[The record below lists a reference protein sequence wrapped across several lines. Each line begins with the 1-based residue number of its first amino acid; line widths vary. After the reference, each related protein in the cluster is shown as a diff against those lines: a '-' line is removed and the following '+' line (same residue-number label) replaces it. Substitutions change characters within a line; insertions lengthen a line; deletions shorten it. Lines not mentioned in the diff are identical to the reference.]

1 MWRKVALER
10 YHGDP
15 PMRSQS
21 ATTVMGSKLYV
32 FGGLGAG
39 ASNNLWALDSV
50 MHRWQRLLPPKG
62 APRPPARSGSAM
74 CGDEEQGKLYLL
86 GGLGEVNRRVK
97 KSREGVPGAT
107 MRVRMLAMRD
117 TFSDCWEFDAASG
130 EWREITF
137 VQMSPPPRRGHTC
150 SFASGYK
157 LADAADEQND
167 AGARSEDALSQTGGS
182 LADFGMAGEGGEGNG
197 EGADA
202 AANVSLRL
210 NGLQEEEAPRYVVL
224 VGGAGPD
231 PKGFENVLGQPQWA
245 LDLATMRW
253 FHLPCTGCVDAAA
266 RFEHTTTKIGEKLWV
281 VGGMTLPYC
290 DVQADPNQ
298 DITQPT
304 VTTSTLKWGS
314 ALQDIASLDLE
325 TLVWTRLDFDGPSHP
340 IHGHAACES
349 PTRPGELLIVGG
361 YERVK
366 KRHLM
371 QRRNTVNTLLPK
383 AHGSSH
389 PSLGDTTPPPVAEL
403 LPSHE
408 DLEDTVT
415 IRAIRVTDD
424 VPLMRKLPTRGQP
437 PPPSYGMV
445 CLPWNGHKLSMSKL
459 RRDRGAELEERGIVI
474 PGGSKRNLRRGSQAA
489 ARAEEKKAAERAG
502 GPRVQG
508 VTAQALVNQGPCLLF
523 YGGARTKKLHPTDPQ
538 DGFSSSELYLYD
550 CLWAPPESES
560 DADPDDAP
568 EDLLK
573 DLKKDADSVQR
584 PDDDRSRASFGDH
597 ASLGDHGSL
606 ALLPN
611 GGLSFA
617 PSTESGPGGASS
629 SSRAAQK
636 KSEADL
642 RFFLDQLEVH
652 GGELP
657 GGYDAMKQII
667 LQRRPD
673 HTTSKLRRGE
683 KVPRA
688 PPWLAASQGHGTKG
702 LNASHSNRSL
712 HGAAG
717 DAPGSADAP
726 GEKGLTRTHTAPAGL
741 GRPST
746 SGGLGRPSTS
756 NSTLLDPLD
765 ARSTVLT
772 SRPRTAAAPRPLP
785 KHDLRQISAHTLKAM
800 PSGSTI
806 WRARDLFQYDVAM
819 ASLTRPRTA
828 FSETQ

>member
-32 FGGLGAG
+32 FG
-39 ASNNLWALDSV
+39 ASA
-50 MHRWQRLLPPKG
+50 
-62 APRPPARSGSAM
+62 PARRTTSGRWTASCTGGSA
-74 CGDEEQGKLYLL
+74 CCRPGRAATRRERLGDVRREEQGKLYLL

-107 MRVRMLAMRD
+107 MR
-117 TFSDCWEFDAASG
+117 
-130 EWREITF
+130 
-137 VQMSPPPRRGHTC
+137 MSPRRGAATC

-304 VTTSTLKWGS
+304 
-314 ALQDIASLDLE
+314 DIASLDLE

-408 DLEDTVT
+408 DLEDT
-415 IRAIRVTDD
+415 
-424 VPLMRKLPTRGQP
+424 
-437 PPPSYGMV
+437 
-445 CLPWNGHKLSMSKL
+445 
-459 RRDRGAELEERGIVI
+459 LEERGIVI

-573 DLKKDADSVQR
+573 DLKKDATPS
-584 PDDDRSRASFGDH
+584 RS
-597 ASLGDHGSL
+597 
-606 ALLPN
+606 
-611 GGLSFA
+611 
-617 PSTESGPGGASS
+617 T
-629 SSRAAQK
+629 
-636 KSEADL
+636 
-642 RFFLDQLEVH
+642 
-652 GGELP
+652 
-657 GGYDAMKQII
+657 
-667 LQRRPD
+667 
-673 HTTSKLRRGE
+673 
-683 KVPRA
+683 
-688 PPWLAASQGHGTKG
+688 AASCP
-702 LNASHSNRSL
+702 
-712 HGAAG
+712 AATT
-717 DAPGSADAP
+717 P
-726 GEKGLTRTHTAPAGL
+726 
-741 GRPST
+741 
-746 SGGLGRPSTS
+746 
-756 NSTLLDPLD
+756 
-765 ARSTVLT
+765 
-772 SRPRTAAAPRPLP
+772 
-785 KHDLRQISAHTLKAM
+785 
-800 PSGSTI
+800 
-806 WRARDLFQYDVAM
+806 
-819 ASLTRPRTA
+819 
-828 FSETQ
+828 

>member
-1 MWRKVALER
+1 
-10 YHGDP
+10 
-15 PMRSQS
+15 
-21 ATTVMGSKLYV
+21 
-32 FGGLGAG
+32 
-39 ASNNLWALDSV
+39 
-50 MHRWQRLLPPKG
+50 
-62 APRPPARSGSAM
+62 
-74 CGDEEQGKLYLL
+74 
-86 GGLGEVNRRVK
+86 
-97 KSREGVPGAT
+97 
-107 MRVRMLAMRD
+107 
-117 TFSDCWEFDAASG
+117 
-130 EWREITF
+130 
-137 VQMSPPPRRGHTC
+137 
-150 SFASGYK
+150 
-157 LADAADEQND
+157 
-167 AGARSEDALSQTGGS
+167 
-182 LADFGMAGEGGEGNG
+182 
-197 EGADA
+197 
-202 AANVSLRL
+202 
-210 NGLQEEEAPRYVVL
+210 
-224 VGGAGPD
+224 
-231 PKGFENVLGQPQWA
+231 
-245 LDLATMRW
+245 MRW

-304 VTTSTLKWGS
+304 
-314 ALQDIASLDLE
+314 DIASLDLE

-361 YERVK
+361 YERV

-673 HTTSKLRRGE
+673 HDLQ
-683 KVPRA
+683 A
-688 PPWLAASQGHGTKG
+688 PPRRK
-702 LNASHSNRSL
+702 
-712 HGAAG
+712 GAAR
-717 DAPGSADAP
+717 AAV
-726 GEKGLTRTHTAPAGL
+726 
-741 GRPST
+741 
-746 SGGLGRPSTS
+746 
-756 NSTLLDPLD
+756 
-765 ARSTVLT
+765 ARG
-772 SRPRTAAAPRPLP
+772 
-785 KHDLRQISAHTLKAM
+785 ISAHTLKAM
-800 PSGSTI
+800 PGSTI
-806 WRARDLFQYDVAM
+806 WRADLFQYDVAM

>member
-167 AGARSEDALSQTGGS
+167 AGARSEDALSQTGGPT
-182 LADFGMAGEGGEGNG
+182 A
-197 EGADA
+197 
-202 AANVSLRL
+202 R
-210 NGLQEEEAPRYVVL
+210 
-224 VGGAGPD
+224 
-231 PKGFENVLGQPQWA
+231 
-245 LDLATMRW
+245 AT
-253 FHLPCTGCVDAAA
+253 
-266 RFEHTTTKIGEKLWV
+266 
-281 VGGMTLPYC
+281 
-290 DVQADPNQ
+290 
-298 DITQPT
+298 
-304 VTTSTLKWGS
+304 
-314 ALQDIASLDLE
+314 
-325 TLVWTRLDFDGPSHP
+325 
-340 IHGHAACES
+340 
-349 PTRPGELLIVGG
+349 
-361 YERVK
+361 
-366 KRHLM
+366 
-371 QRRNTVNTLLPK
+371 
-383 AHGSSH
+383 
-389 PSLGDTTPPPVAEL
+389 SLGDTTPPPVAEL

-459 RRDRGAELEERGIVI
+459 RRDRGAELEERGI
-474 PGGSKRNLRRGSQAA
+474 
-489 ARAEEKKAAERAG
+489 
-502 GPRVQG
+502 
-508 VTAQALVNQGPCLLF
+508 
-523 YGGARTKKLHPTDPQ
+523 

-741 GRPST
+741 GRPSA
-746 SGGLGRPSTS
+746 SGLGRPSTS

-765 ARSTVLT
+765 ARST
-772 SRPRTAAAPRPLP
+772 
-785 KHDLRQISAHTLKAM
+785 ISAHAKAM